1 MANPADTFNIASKK
15 ISEWEGG
22 SQYHNPETDMWT
34 AYDDVVGGNIPTVHA
49 GITGQIGGEDIQIG
63 QQYPG
68 SLLGQEFQGRMQ
80 GDYDWLSQNLGDSWG
95 SLNPNQQAATMSLV
109 HNVGATAFSQSD
121 AFRHLKGGSSVNPN
135 WLEDFAFEAFD
146 PNEGFVR
153 GGEIDPETNRK
164 KIIPGLQN
172 RRNYEKEKRRWK
184 SCRRRFCTEKRKTNA
199 CNRHTISWYYI
210 ISSIK

>member
-1 MANPADTFNIASKK
+1 MANPTDTFNIASKK

-34 AYDDVVGGNIPTVHA
+34 VYDDVVGGNIPTVYA
-49 GITGQIGGEDIQIG
+49 GLTGQIGGEDIQVG

-109 HNVGATAFSQSD
+109 HNVGADAFSKSK
-121 AFRHLKGGSSVNPN
+121 AFGHLKGGSSVNPN
-135 WLEDFAFEAFD
+135 WLEDFSYEAFD
-146 PNEGFVR
+146 PNEPLTPTAVKVLIS
-153 GGEIDPETNRK
+153 EALVPSEPL
-164 KIIPGLQN
+164 IIALEVLPN
-172 RRNYEKEKRRWK
+172 VE
-184 SCRRRFCTEKRKTNA
+184 F
-199 CNRHTISWYYI
+199 HTPVVTVPTDAKLVALVIEF
-210 ISSIK
+210 